1 MPNKLQSQSESA
13 VFILDLL
20 DLKNEI
26 NQPQIKAL
34 LDKGYEKSIDIAV
47 QDEGDPK
54 LILVLT
60 KGYQT
65 RQIENLSAQVGS
77 LILFSKYYLMV
88 FSIFS
93 LFFII
98 NKFS

>member
-65 RQIENLSAQVGS
+65 RQIESLSTQVES
-77 LILFSKYYLMV
+77 LILFSKYYLVV
-88 FSIFS
+88 FSLFS
-93 LFFII
+93 LFFLI

>member
-1 MPNKLQSQSESA
+1 MPNELHGQNESA

-34 LDKGYEKSIDIAV
+34 LEKGYEKSIDIAV

-60 KGYQT
+60 KGYQSK
-65 RQIENLSAQVGS
+65 QMDKLSTQVEA
-77 LILFSKYYLMV
+77 LILFSKYYLFV

-93 LFFII
+93 LFFLI
-98 NKFS
+98 NKFY